1 MKRKIMK
8 YWVVLL
14 LSVSQILTLVACT
27 FRYQTKIDEGI
38 AAKLNDFSAITG
50 EITKAIILS
59 REKKW
64 DASQVINDILE
75 NKVDNLIFKNI
86 SYSYFGQT
94 NDNNWFP
101 RHQEFFTSQDL
112 ADKVINPEDKNK
124 KSYADLISQNNILGK
139 IRTYGSIF
147 NTLTV
152 DTLKEIFNSGSVL
165 DPIMIFLTKS
175 NIESFWNDYNA
186 GGYADIFTKL
196 RNDLTE
202 HNDNF
207 IGKVTYAEALQ
218 WSQKR
223 IKKIIVQIG
232 CKKEKVEEKVES
244 SCKGYDS
251 KDDTEVEAAYD
262 TMMATFRIQV
272 NDTEGKNVSIETN
285 KYILENFQNGFKNLK
300 NIISL
305 LVPILP
311 VISYVMKMYASL
323 PFDDSNKIWYKVDKI
338 SENIKQAIEEQLSTT
353 YVGFDQSVTSN
364 LKNKLTKVFSLNDGG
379 LSLRKILLIMRL
391 TPQLNELVKNIK
403 LNLMTF
409 KYKLID
415 AVSAGGVYVGSNIFR
430 LDIDFFPLAFP
441 KIKEIL
447 DPIFGTVK
455 KYLNFLPND
464 TKDLVHNYNIL
475 HLPNYKIHFHLY
487 IYLIFLLH
495 LENNIIKI
503 VDKIESYVPSLNINL
518 NDVLIGINKLVG
530 VIQGQVLTEAKIKKI
545 LAAIEIDN
553 EHAKVAL
560 LEILGYNGQKGELIS
575 DGVLDTLIKT
585 ISSCKED
592 DANCIT
598 EVAKF
603 LTLLTSE
610 NGILARIINDN
621 NEIIDMEYRI
631 FYKDSNYWRI
641 TNKKMQYNDID
652 NSLEVSYDISFSQ
665 GKMNNIYSI
674 KWKTKNYYNS
684 LASNNFKIVAFRNKE
699 IK

>member
-1 MKRKIMK
+1 MKRKIIK

-14 LSVSQILTLVACT
+14 LSVSQILTLAACT
-27 FRYQTKIDEGI
+27 FYYQTKIDKGI

-75 NKVDNLIFKNI
+75 NKVNNLIFKNI
-86 SYSYFGQT
+86 SYSHFGQT

-101 RHQEFFTSQDL
+101 RHQEFFASQDL
-112 ADKVINPEDKNK
+112 ANKVINSNDKYVK
-124 KSYADLISQNNILGK
+124 PYGDLISQNNILGK

-152 DTLKEIFNSGSVL
+152 YTLKEIFNSGSVL
-165 DPIMIFLTKS
+165 DPIINFLTKS

-186 GGYADIFTKL
+186 GGYDDIITEL

-207 IGKVTYAEALQ
+207 VGKEVSYAKALQ

-232 CKKEKVEEKVES
+232 CKKENYEDKENAES

-251 KDDTEVEAAYD
+251 KNDTEVEAAYD
-262 TMMATFRIQV
+262 TMMATFGIKL
-272 NDTEGKNVSIETN
+272 DDIAGKDVSIETN
-285 KYILENFQNGFKNLK
+285 KYILENFQNGFKNPK

-311 VISYVMKMYASL
+311 VISYIMKMYASL
-323 PFDDSNKIWYKVDKI
+323 PFDDLNKIRYDFSKI
-338 SENIKQAIEEQLSTT
+338 SKKIQQAIDKQLSMS
-353 YVGFDQSVTSN
+353 YVGFDQSVTNN
-364 LKNKLTKVFSLNDGG
+364 LKNKLTKVFSLNDNG
-379 LSLRKILLIMRL
+379 LSLQKILLIMRL
-391 TPQLNELVKNIK
+391 TPQLNELVKKIK
-403 LNLMTF
+403 LA
-409 KYKLID
+409 LIGFEYSLIEVASTGD
-415 AVSAGGVYVGSNIFR
+415 VCVGAGVLCLNTNF
-430 LDIDFFPLAFP
+430 LPKAFP

-447 DPIFGTVK
+447 DPIFGTIK

-464 TKDLVHNYNIL
+464 T
-475 HLPNYKIHFHLY
+475 
-487 IYLIFLLH
+487 
-495 LENNIIKI
+495 
-503 VDKIESYVPSLNINL
+503 NINL
-518 NDVLIGINKLVG
+518 NDVLTRINKLVG
-530 VIQGQVLTEAKIKKI
+530 VIQDRVLTEAKIKKI
-545 LAAIEIDN
+545 LAAIEIG
-553 EHAKVAL
+553 EEQAKVAL
-560 LEILGYNGQKGELIS
+560 LEILGYNYNGGKGELIP
-575 DGVLDTLIKT
+575 DGVLNTLITT

-592 DANCIT
+592 GPNCIT
-598 EVAKF
+598 EVAKL
-603 LTLLTSE
+603 LTMLTSE
-610 NGILARIINDN
+610 NGILDRIVNDN
-621 NEIIDMEYRI
+621 NSIIKMKYRR
-631 FYKDSNYWRI
+631 FYQDSNYWRI

-652 NSLEVSYDISFSQ
+652 NSLEVSYDISFSG
-665 GKMNNIYSI
+665 GKMNNVYSI
-674 KWKTKNYYNS
+674 KWRTKNYYNS

>member
-14 LSVSQILTLVACT
+14 LSVSQILTLAACT

-38 AAKLNDFSAITG
+38 AAKLNDFSAVTG
-50 EITKAIILS
+50 EITKALILS

-64 DASQVINDILE
+64 DASKVINDILE

-94 NDNNWFP
+94 NNNNWFP
-101 RHQEFFTSQDL
+101 RHQEFFSSQDL
-112 ADKVINPEDKNK
+112 ANKVINSNDKYVK
-124 KSYADLISQNNILGK
+124 PYANLISQNNILGK

-165 DPIMIFLTKS
+165 DPIMNFLTKS

-186 GGYADIFTKL
+186 YIITEL
-196 RNDLTE
+196 RNNLTE

-207 IGKVTYAEALQ
+207 VGKVTYAEALQ

-232 CKKEKVEEKVES
+232 CKKENDEEKEKAES

-251 KDDTEVEAAYD
+251 KDDAEVEAAYD
-262 TMMATFRIQV
+262 TMMATFGIEV
-272 NDTEGKNVSIETN
+272 DNINDNNFSIKTN
-285 KYILENFQNGFKNLK
+285 KYILENFQNGFKDLK

-305 LVPILP
+305 LVPILS
-311 VISYVMKMYASL
+311 VISYVMKIYASL
-323 PFDDSNKIWYKVDKI
+323 PFGDPNKIWYEVSKI
-338 SENIKQAIEEQLSTT
+338 PEEIQQAINDQLSAI
-353 YVGFDQSVTSN
+353 YVGFDQSVISN

-379 LSLRKILLIMRL
+379 LSLRKLLLIIRL
-391 TPQLNELVKNIK
+391 TPQLNELVKKININFIT
-403 LNLMTF
+403 LLRSF
-409 KYKLID
+409 DYPLID
-415 AVSAGGVYVGSNIFR
+415 VVSAGGVCVGFNSFLCKN
-430 LDIDFFPLAFP
+430 IDFFPKAFP

-464 TKDLVHNYNIL
+464 T
-475 HLPNYKIHFHLY
+475 
-487 IYLIFLLH
+487 
-495 LENNIIKI
+495 
-503 VDKIESYVPSLNINL
+503 NINL
-518 NDVLIGINKLVG
+518 NDVLTAINKLVG
-530 VIQGQVLTEAKIKKI
+530 VIQDEVLTEAKINKI

-560 LEILGYNGQKGELIS
+560 LEILGYNVQKGELIPN
-575 DGVLDTLIKT
+575 GVLDTLITT

-592 DANCIT
+592 DDPNCIT
-598 EVAKF
+598 EVAKL

-610 NGILARIINDN
+610 NGILDRIINDN
-621 NEIIDMEYRI
+621 NGTINMKYRR
-631 FYKDSNYWRI
+631 FYQDSNYWRI
-641 TNKKMQYNDID
+641 TNTKMQYNDID

-665 GKMNNIYSI
+665 GKMNNVYSI

-684 LASNNFKIVAFRNKE
+684 LASNNFKIIAFRNKE

>member
-14 LSVSQILTLVACT
+14 LSVSQILTLAACT

-101 RHQEFFTSQDL
+101 RHQEFFASQDL
-112 ADKVINPEDKNK
+112 ANKVINSNDKYVK
-124 KSYADLISQNNILGK
+124 PYADLISQNNILGK

-165 DPIMIFLTKS
+165 DPIMNFLTKS

-186 GGYADIFTKL
+186 GGYADIITEL
-196 RNDLTE
+196 RNNLTE

-207 IGKVTYAEALQ
+207 VGKATYAQALQ

-232 CKKEKVEEKVES
+232 CKKENYEKKENDEEKEKIEKEKAES

-262 TMMATFRIQV
+262 TMMATFGIEV
-272 NDTEGKNVSIETN
+272 DNNNDNHVSIITN
-285 KYILENFQNGFKNLK
+285 KYILENFQNGFKDLK

-311 VISYVMKMYASL
+311 LISYVMKMYVSI
-323 PFDDSNKIWYKVDKI
+323 PFDDPNKIWYEVSKI
-338 SENIKQAIEEQLSTT
+338 PKEIQQAINEQLSMT
-353 YVGFDQSVTSN
+353 YVGFDQSVISN

-379 LSLRKILLIMRL
+379 LSLRKLLLIMRL
-391 TPQLNELVKNIK
+391 TPQLNELVKKINI
-403 LNLMTF
+403 NIITF
-409 KYKLID
+409 LKSFDYPLID
-415 AVSAGGVYVGSNIFR
+415 VVSAGGGCVGFYSFFCKNT
-430 LDIDFFPLAFP
+430 DFFPLAFP
-441 KIKEIL
+441 KIKDIL
-447 DPIFGTVK
+447 DSIFGSVK

-464 TKDLVHNYNIL
+464 T
-475 HLPNYKIHFHLY
+475 
-487 IYLIFLLH
+487 
-495 LENNIIKI
+495 
-503 VDKIESYVPSLNINL
+503 NINL
-518 NDVLIGINKLVG
+518 NDVLTAINKLVG
-530 VIQGQVLTEAKIKKI
+530 VIQDEVLTEAKINKI

-560 LEILGYNGQKGELIS
+560 LEILGYNGQKGELIPN
-575 DGVLDTLIKT
+575 GVLDTLITT
-585 ISSCKED
+585 ISSCKEED
-592 DANCIT
+592 DSNCIT
-598 EVAKF
+598 EVAKL
-603 LTLLTSE
+603 LTMLTSE
-610 NGILARIINDN
+610 NEILDRIVNDN
-621 NEIIDMEYRI
+621 NGTINMKYRR
-631 FYKDSNYWRI
+631 FYQDSNYWRI
-641 TNKKMQYNDID
+641 TNTKMQYNDID

>member
-14 LSVSQILTLVACT
+14 LSVSQILTLAACT

-59 REKKW
+59 GEKKW

-101 RHQEFFTSQDL
+101 RHQDFFASQDL
-112 ADKVINPEDKNK
+112 ANKVINSNDKYVK
-124 KSYADLISQNNILGK
+124 PYADLISQNNILGK

-165 DPIMIFLTKS
+165 DPIMNFLTKS

-186 GGYADIFTKL
+186 GGYADIITEL
-196 RNDLTE
+196 RNNLTE

-207 IGKVTYAEALQ
+207 VGKATYAETLQ

-232 CKKEKVEEKVES
+232 CKKENYEKKEKIAKENDEEKEKAKS

-251 KDDTEVEAAYD
+251 KDDAEVEAAYD
-262 TMMATFRIQV
+262 TMMATFGIE
-272 NDTEGKNVSIETN
+272 DVSIKTN
-285 KYILENFQNGFKNLK
+285 KYILENFQNGFKDLK

-311 VISYVMKMYASL
+311 VISYVMKMYASI
-323 PFDDSNKIWYKVDKI
+323 PFDDPNEIWYKVSEIPKKI
-338 SENIKQAIEEQLSTT
+338 QQAIDEQLRTT
-353 YVGFDQSVTSN
+353 YVGFDQSVISN

-379 LSLRKILLIMRL
+379 LSLRKLFLIMRL
-391 TPQLNELVKNIK
+391 TPQLNKLVKEININF
-403 LNLMTF
+403 LTVLV
-409 KYKLID
+409 YPLID
-415 AVSAGGVYVGSNIFR
+415 LVSAGGVCLGPKRCSWEWLSKNVN
-430 LDIDFFPLAFP
+430 FFPLAFP

-464 TKDLVHNYNIL
+464 T
-475 HLPNYKIHFHLY
+475 
-487 IYLIFLLH
+487 
-495 LENNIIKI
+495 
-503 VDKIESYVPSLNINL
+503 NINL
-518 NDVLIGINKLVG
+518 NDVLTAINKLVG
-530 VIQGQVLTEAKIKKI
+530 VIQDQVLTEAKINKI
-545 LAAIEIDN
+545 LAAIEIDS

-560 LEILGYNGQKGELIS
+560 LEILGYNGQKGELIPN
-575 DGVLDTLIKT
+575 GVLDTLITT

-592 DANCIT
+592 DDPNCIT
-598 EVAKF
+598 EVAKL
-603 LTLLTSE
+603 LTMLTSE
-610 NGILARIINDN
+610 NGILDRIVNDN
-621 NEIIDMEYRI
+621 NGTINMKYRR
-631 FYKDSNYWRI
+631 FYQDSKYWGI
-641 TNKKMQYNDID
+641 TNTKMQYNDID
-652 NSLEVSYDISFSQ
+652 NSLEVSYDISFFQ
-665 GKMNNIYSI
+665 GKMNNVYSI

>member
-14 LSVSQILTLVACT
+14 LSVSQILTLAACT

-64 DASQVINDILE
+64 AASQVINDILE

-101 RHQEFFTSQDL
+101 RHQEFFASQDL
-112 ADKVINPEDKNK
+112 ANKVINSNDEYVKP
-124 KSYADLISQNNILGK
+124 YADLISQNNILGK

-165 DPIMIFLTKS
+165 DPIMNFLTKS

-186 GGYADIFTKL
+186 GGYADIITEL
-196 RNDLTE
+196 RNNLTE
-202 HNDNF
+202 HNYNF
-207 IGKVTYAEALQ
+207 VGKVTYAQALQ

-232 CKKEKVEEKVES
+232 CKKKNYEKKENDEEEEKIEKEKAES
-244 SCKGYDS
+244 SCEGYDS
-251 KDDTEVEAAYD
+251 KDDTKVEAAYD
-262 TMMATFRIQV
+262 TMMATFGIKV
-272 NDTEGKNVSIETN
+272 NDYKNVSIITN
-285 KYILENFQNGFKNLK
+285 KYILENFQNGFKDLK

-311 VISYVMKMYASL
+311 VISYVMKMYVSL
-323 PFDDSNKIWYKVDKI
+323 PFDDPNKIWYKVSKI
-338 SENIKQAIEEQLSTT
+338 PKEIQQAINEQLSTT
-353 YVGFDQSVTSN
+353 YVGFDQSVISN

-379 LSLRKILLIMRL
+379 LSLRKLLLIMRL
-391 TPQLNELVKNIK
+391 TPQLNELVNKIYINIIS
-403 LNLMTF
+403 F
-409 KYKLID
+409 FYYPLID
-415 AVSAGGVYVGSNIFR
+415 VVSAGGRCVGLERFLCINS
-430 LDIDFFPLAFP
+430 DFFPLAFP
-441 KIKEIL
+441 KIKKIL

-464 TKDLVHNYNIL
+464 T
-475 HLPNYKIHFHLY
+475 
-487 IYLIFLLH
+487 
-495 LENNIIKI
+495 
-503 VDKIESYVPSLNINL
+503 NINL
-518 NDVLIGINKLVG
+518 NDVLTAINKLVG
-530 VIQGQVLTEAKIKKI
+530 VIQDEVLTEAKINKI

-560 LEILGYNGQKGELIS
+560 LEILGYNGQKGELIPN
-575 DGVLDTLIKT
+575 GVLDTLITT
-585 ISSCKED
+585 ISSCKEEED
-592 DANCIT
+592 SNCIT
-598 EVAKF
+598 EVAKL
-603 LTLLTSE
+603 LTILTSE
-610 NGILARIINDN
+610 NGILDRIVNDN
-621 NEIIDMEYRI
+621 NGTINMEYRR
-631 FYKDSNYWRI
+631 FYQDSNYWRI
-641 TNKKMQYNDID
+641 TNTKMQYNDID